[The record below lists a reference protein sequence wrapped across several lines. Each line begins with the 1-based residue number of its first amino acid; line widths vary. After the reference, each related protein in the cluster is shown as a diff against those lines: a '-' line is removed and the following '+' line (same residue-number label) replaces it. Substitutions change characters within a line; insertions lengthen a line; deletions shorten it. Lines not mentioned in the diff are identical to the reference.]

1 MAQCCLKNGKILAK
15 ICPMKSTAKQK
26 IAFFMYDMRTGGVE
40 TVLVN
45 TVNALLKQHVEI
57 THYCH
62 RTIIE
67 PVHVAWIKKH
77 PEIRVIIYYPLARF
91 FDKQNRKHPVRR
103 ALKRIS
109 FGFYRWYR
117 NMLMAPR
124 VRREKYDAIID
135 YICGYSAKPLRK
147 INNSPKFTWIH
158 CSFNYFQNN
167 NLARDLAQYD
177 KIVTISDSF
186 LEEFK
191 RDYPQFASRAL
202 RIYNPINFDE
212 ICKKLKT
219 ATIPDG
225 KYFSCVSRLDA
236 DKDIPTLLYAFDKFW
251 CAEKRPDVKLY
262 IVGDG
267 EKKPEYIEIAN
278 SLSAVSQIIFTG
290 KQSNPFGYMAG
301 AMAHV
306 LSSFNEGFGQVLV
319 EATVVGTLNISSD
332 CPNGPREVLLDGNAG
347 VLFKPGDVGALA
359 KIFSDVYNNKIKIK
373 SMTGAATK
381 SLSRFDAGN
390 IATQIIDLVN
400 GGQK

>member
-1 MAQCCLKNGKILAK
+1 MKNSKILAK
-15 ICPMKSTAKQK
+15 MCVMKSTARQK

-45 TVNALLKQHVEI
+45 TINALLGRGVDI
-57 THYCH
+57 TLYCH

-67 PVHVAWIKKH
+67 PVHVAWLKMH
-77 PEIRVIIYYPLARF
+77 PEIRVVVYYPLARF
-91 FDKQNRKHPVRR
+91 FDKQNRRHPVRR
-103 ALKRIS
+103 ALKRIG
-109 FGFYRWYR
+109 FGVYRWWR

-124 VRREKYDAIID
+124 VRREKFDAIID

-147 INNSPKFTWIH
+147 INNVPKFTWIH

-186 LEEFK
+186 LSDFNRE
-191 RDYPQFASRAL
+191 YPQYASRAV

-212 ICKKLKT
+212 IANKLKSSVV
-219 ATIPDG
+219 PDG

-236 DKDIPTLLYAFDKFW
+236 DKDIPTLLYAFDKFMVD
-251 CAEKRPDVKLY
+251 ENMPDVKLY
-262 IVGDG
+262 VVGDG
-267 EKKPEYIEIAN
+267 DKREEYMNIAN
-278 SLSAVSQIIFTG
+278 SLSAASQIIFTG

-306 LSSFNEGFGQVLV
+306 LSSFSEGFGQVLLESAV
-319 EATVVGTLNISSD
+319 AGTLNISSD
-332 CPNGPREVLLDGNAG
+332 CPNGPREILMDGAAG
-347 VLFKPGDVGALA
+347 ILFKPGDSDALA
-359 KIFSDVYNNKIKIK
+359 KIFGDVYNNKIKTK
-373 SMTGAATK
+373 SIVSVATK
-381 SLSRFDAGN
+381 SLDRFDADN
-390 IATQIIDLVN
+390 IALQIIDLVD